1 MPSICFICNL
11 GISRLSTSLSCS
23 ICFSCY
29 HQSCLGIS
37 SETFIIYNKPSSNW
51 ICPHHSV
58 VMPVSKTPPLTTANN
73 KNGNPTKKQLTLDD
87 LAKLINTLSSSQ
99 NKGFESINSRIDDMM
114 VHLSKLN
121 SDLDD
126 CRKKVDNLEER
137 VIALETCKTAD
148 TTAEPKDMSLQII
161 NEVIDIQKR
170 SVNINIHG
178 LEESPSIDNN
188 ECIKFD
194 TLAVNKL
201 FSLCSACPDNIVNV
215 TRLGRLIA
223 NKTRPIKLSLR
234 NQCDV
239 NSFISSFLTTKRKS
253 PSSVKNISVVKD
265 RSQTERRLIKDVY
278 TDYHN
283 RVNSGEQN
291 IKVLYVNGL
300 PKIVTT
306 TGSKN

>member
-1 MPSICFICNL
+1 MPLTCLICNR

-37 SETFIIYNKPSSNW
+37 FETFNIYNKPSSNW
-51 ICPHHSV
+51 ICPDHSV
-58 VMPVSKTPPLTTANN
+58 GMSDSKTSPLTTVNN
-73 KNGNPTKKQLTLDD
+73 KNVNSTKKQLTLDD

-99 NKGFESINSRIDDMM
+99 NKGFESINKRIDDMI
-114 VHLSKLN
+114 VHLSKLD

-126 CRKKVDNLEER
+126 CRKKIDNLEER
-137 VIALETCKTAD
+137 VIVLETRNTAD
-148 TTAEPKDMSLQII
+148 TTTEPKDMSLQII

-170 SVNINIHG
+170 SVNIIIHG
-178 LEESPSIDNN
+178 LDESPSMDTN
-188 ECIKFD
+188 ECTKFD
-194 TLAVNKL
+194 TSAINKL
-201 FSLCSACPDNIVNV
+201 FSVCSVCPDNIINV
-215 TRLGRLIA
+215 SRLGRLIA
-223 NKTRPIKLSLR
+223 NKTRPIKLLLR

-239 NSFISSFLTTKRKS
+239 NSFISSFLKTKRKS
-253 PSSVKNISVVKD
+253 PSSVNNISVVKD
-265 RSQTERRLIKDVY
+265 RSQTERRHIKNVY

-291 IKVLYVNGL
+291 IRVLYINGL
-300 PKIVTT
+300 PRIVT

>member
-1 MPSICFICNL
+1 MPSICFICNR
-11 GISRLSTSLSCS
+11 GISRLSSTLSCS

-37 SETFIIYNKPSSNW
+37 FETFTIYNKPSSNW
-51 ICPHHSV
+51 ICPEHSV
-58 VMPVSKTPPLTTANN
+58 DMSGSKTPPLTTVNN
-73 KNGNPTKKQLTLDD
+73 KSGNLTKKQLTLDD

-99 NKGFESINSRIDDMM
+99 NKGFESINRRIDDIM
-114 VHLSKLN
+114 VHISKLG

-137 VIALETCKTAD
+137 VIALETRNTAD
-148 TTAEPKDMSLQII
+148 TTAEPKNMSLQII

-170 SVNINIHG
+170 SVNIIIHG
-178 LEESPSIDNN
+178 LEESPSMDIN
-188 ECIKFD
+188 ECINFD
-194 TLAVNKL
+194 TLAINKL
-201 FSLCSACPDNIVNV
+201 FSLCSVCPDNIVNV
-215 TRLGRLIA
+215 SRLGRLTA

-239 NSFISSFLTTKRKS
+239 NNFISSFLKTKRMS
-253 PSSVKNISVVKD
+253 PSSVNNISAVKD
-265 RSQTERRLIKDVY
+265 RSQMERRHIKDVY
-278 TDYHN
+278 TDFHK

-306 TGSKN
+306 GSKN